1 MKNSQKGFIVPVLLV
16 IIALLVIG
24 GGVYI
29 YKNKKAEVPAVV
41 DNGTQQTNT
50 QTPPVNTQTNT
61 PPSQTSENKK
71 GTIISLVV
79 NPCRQKQY
87 SCVYSYGAKAVLLGK
102 NLTSATMKSSGT
114 SGSGA
119 VPFDDVIGK
128 MTKVSESVNG
138 DRWESAVRTGLQ
150 GTDSFYIETK
160 DLQGNILKS
169 EKLHLQY
176 ESASNLTIVSPQ
188 RNEELQRGSSKEIS
202 WTISN
207 PPKNSWVRIDIS
219 KVPEA
224 GQTLS
229 LQEAIV
235 LQKDVPSNSSFT
247 WNIPSNLEARRYEMR
262 VDLYGEASN
271 FDTWIVRSITD
282 FVVK

>member
-1 MKNSQKGFIVPVLLV
+1 MKNSQKGFIVPALLV

-24 GGVYI
+24 GGVYV
-29 YKNKKAEVPAVV
+29 YENKKVEVPA
-41 DNGTQQTNT
+41 
-50 QTPPVNTQTNT
+50 P
-61 PPSQTSENKK
+61 QTSENKK
-71 GTIISLVV
+71 GIIISLVV
-79 NPCRQKQY
+79 NPCSQNQY

-102 NLTSATMKSSGT
+102 NLTSATMKSSGS

-119 VPFDDVIGK
+119 VPFDDVVGK
-128 MTKVSESVNG
+128 MIKVNESVNG
-138 DRWESAVRTGLQ
+138 DRWESVVRTGLE
-150 GTDSFYIETK
+150 GTASFYVEAK
-160 DLQGNILKS
+160 DSQGNILKS

-176 ESASNLTIVSPQ
+176 GSASNLTIISPQ
-188 RNEELQRGSSKEIS
+188 RSEELQRGSTKEIK

-219 KVPEA
+219 KVPES
-224 GQTLS
+224 GQILS

-247 WNIPSNLEARRYEMR
+247 WNIPSNLEARRYEMI

-271 FDTWIVRSITD
+271 FDTLIVRSITD